1 MRITYFAFF
10 QLKSDLAQKAGSR
23 VSLLSWVGL
32 AVMGLQFGVMAR
44 LTWVEYSWDIM
55 EPVTYFITYGT
66 SMAMFAYFVV
76 TRREYNYETLNDRQF
91 LISLHKKAKNSKMDV
106 ENYNQLKEQ
115 IAKAEYDIKRL
126 RDPLQL
132 RVPIREIDSK
142 QL

>member
-76 TRREYNYETLNDRQF
+76 TRRVI
-91 LISLHKKAKNSKMDV
+91 LILICQSLLTHLAKGNVSFCHHLASV
-106 ENYNQLKEQ
+106 
-115 IAKAEYDIKRL
+115 
-126 RDPLQL
+126 
-132 RVPIREIDSK
+132 VC
-142 QL
+142 